1 MEIKFGI
8 DLTGDD
14 KFVVIANWT
23 GEIDG
28 WADIT
33 NPFDTEE
40 EAIEWAKNIK
50 DGYGVAKLY

>member
-8 DLTGDD
+8 DMTGDNRY
-14 KFVVIANWT
+14 VVIANWT

-33 NPFDTEE
+33 KPFNTEA
-40 EAIEWAKNIK
+40 EAVEWAEKIK
-50 DGYGVAKLY
+50 DSFGVAKLY